1 MRLRWPSKDENEIL
15 DYVID
20 WTDRLSEDT
29 ITASDWT
36 VPSGLTEDSSTFDAS
51 TTTIWLS
58 SGTTGTTYDVLNRIT
73 TAAGRTMDQTVR
85 IKIADK

>member
-20 WTDRLSEDT
+20 WSDRLDDDT
-29 ITASDWT
+29 ISSSAWT
-36 VPSGLTEDSSTFDAS
+36 LPSGITQSSALYDNT

-58 SGTTGTTYDVLNRIT
+58 GGTTGSTYDVLNRIT

-85 IKIADK
+85 IKIADR